1 MEQEQELI
9 YKKDLFRLRR
19 LAFVNSITDTREVIF
34 ISDIDKLPI
43 ITTTNLE
50 AKKQKNINNTK
61 IFNDFAWT
69 LVKDFAGCCHDET
82 DVNVL
87 IQLLKAVRI

>member
-50 AKKQKNINNTK
+50 AKNR
-61 IFNDFAWT
+61 
-69 LVKDFAGCCHDET
+69 
-82 DVNVL
+82 
-87 IQLLKAVRI
+87 RI

>member
-1 MEQEQELI
+1 MKQELI
-9 YKKDLFRLRR
+9 DKKDLKELSKPIVICENGKSE
-19 LAFVNSITDTREVIF
+19 LCTVIF